1 MGLIKHKSFCTANE
15 TIKQQQ
21 QQQQDNPQNGGNLCK
36 WSNWQGINLQIEK
49 HVMQLYRRKIH
60 NPIKKWAEALHR
72 YFSKEDRQM
81 AKKKHTK
88 RCSASL
94 IIREM
99 QIKTTKGYHLIPV
112 TKVIIRKS
120 ANSKCWRGCG
130 EKGALLHHWW
140 KYKLV

>member
-1 MGLIKHKSFCTANE
+1 MHSKRNHKTTTTTTTRQPTEWRKSLQM
-15 TIKQQQ
+15 KQ
-21 QQQQDNPQNGGNLCK
+21 LT
-36 WSNWQGINLQIEK
+36 GINLQIEK

-130 EKGALLHHWW
+130 EKGAPLHCWW